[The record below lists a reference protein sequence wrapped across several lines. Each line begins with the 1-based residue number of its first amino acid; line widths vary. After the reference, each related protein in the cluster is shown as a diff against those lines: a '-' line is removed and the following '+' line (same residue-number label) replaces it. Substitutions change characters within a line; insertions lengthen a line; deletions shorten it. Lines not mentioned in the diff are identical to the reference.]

1 MTQPCELQGEMQTW
15 LFYPLNFLPSR
26 SAPLFVTPEMEKHN
40 LASKYLCSFP
50 EASDLPV
57 QLDSQLP
64 GRATSQSLSPACFYI
79 INKQEH
85 CFPLAVSFPGIVQ
98 TPEHPSTTCACFA
111 GWRTVYT
118 WKGGRR
124 AFLGGHTYKGLLFF
138 SSSESELWW
147 WIQLLSPF
155 RVVRTFICLM
165 ILLRS
170 SSVGG
175 MTPPSRGKGRREEMM
190 GC

>member
-79 INKQEH
+79 INR
-85 CFPLAVSFPGIVQ
+85 
-98 TPEHPSTTCACFA
+98 ST
-111 GWRTVYT
+111 
-118 WKGGRR
+118 
-124 AFLGGHTYKGLLFF
+124 AFLWQYLFLALYRPQNILAPHVLVLQAGEQCTQGRGEEERSLVATLTEGC
-138 SSSESELWW
+138 SSSHPQSLSYGGGSSSY
-147 WIQLLSPF
+147 LLSGWCEP
-155 RVVRTFICLM
+155 
-165 ILLRS
+165 S
-170 SSVGG
+170 SA
-175 MTPPSRGKGRREEMM
+175 
-190 GC
+190 